1 MKKIFLISSILIF
14 SLVVP
19 SVSKAAGASLY
30 LSPQTGKVFVG
41 STFDVSIFVNTGGND
56 INAVKSDIQFDPKK
70 VQVTNPSS
78 GRSFI
83 SVWVAQP
90 SFSNIQ
96 GQVSFQGGVP
106 SPGVN
111 TSSGLVSTITFR
123 AIAPGETVISILNS
137 SQVLLDDGKGTNV
150 LSSIGQGVY
159 EIVMPPPEGPRV
171 FSPAHPDQ
179 NKWYNNSSPSFSWEK
194 EDGVTDFSYT
204 IDNSFYSVPDDIAEG
219 DHTSVSY
226 TGLDDGVWYFHI
238 KAKKA
243 GAWGGVTHYVLLID
257 TAPPAAFTLS
267 FEPKLRSPVM
277 VSKKPIVSFIT
288 TDGLSGISHY
298 ELKLIDLT
306 KAPGEETTKF
316 FIEASSPYQ
325 LPIMES
331 GEYEVLVRAFDQA
344 MNYQDASQKIEVIP
358 VEKLL
363 YFTKKGIVVWTFF
376 IPWKVLILIFLFL
389 IIVISIIA
397 FWWWRRQKNL
407 RQKREVLKAIE
418 ERARQNGEEIKQR
431 LGGI

>member
-1 MKKIFLISSILIF
+1 MKKIFLALSILIF
-14 SLVVP
+14 FLVIP
-19 SVSKAAGASLY
+19 SVIKAAGASLY

-56 INAVKSDIQFDPKK
+56 VNAVKADIKFDPKK
-70 VQVTNPSS
+70 IQITNPSS

-106 SPGVN
+106 SPGIN

-123 AIAPGETVISILNS
+123 AIAPGETVISVLNS

-150 LSSIGQGVY
+150 LGSIGQGIY

-171 FSPAHPDQ
+171 FSPTHPDE

-194 EDGVTDFSYT
+194 EDGITDFSYS
-204 IDNSFYSVPDDIAEG
+204 IDNNFYTVPDDIAEG

-238 KAKKA
+238 KARKA

-257 TAPPAAFTLS
+257 ATPPAVFTLS

-277 VSKKPIVSFIT
+277 VSKEPIISFIT

-298 ELKLIDLT
+298 ELKLVDLT
-306 KAPGEETTKF
+306 KARGEETTKF
-316 FIEASSPYQ
+316 FIEVSSPYQ

-344 MNYQDASQKIEVIP
+344 MNYQDSSQKIEVIP
-358 VEKLL
+358 VERFL
-363 YFTKKGIVVWTFF
+363 YFTKKGIVVGTFF
-376 IPWKVLILIFLFL
+376 IPWRILILIFLFL
-389 IIVISIIA
+389 IVMILIIV
-397 FWWWRRQKNL
+397 FWLWKRQRSL
-407 RQKREVLKAIE
+407 RQKRKVLKVIE
-418 ERARQNGEEIKQR
+418 ERAKQNSEEIKQR